1 MDDERCGGERRQRAP
16 PPLFVL
22 AKQEQKNNKAT
33 REFIPNFISD
43 YYQIQGQESN
53 YGTPDVVYAHHPAP
67 YFRKP
72 QTSWNKSNNPT
83 SRNVLHKPT
92 LINFRHPQT
101 TGLQAHISCVH
112 TPSKRTSRG
121 SVVIS
126 HNTWFCEEHNEY
138 AIVLIFSLS
147 FLSTRCLPAKGGGRV
162 DLRFVTD
169 KKRQL

>member
-1 MDDERCGGERRQRAP
+1 MTSGAEG
-16 PPLFVL
+16 
-22 AKQEQKNNKAT
+22 NAT
-33 REFIPNFISD
+33 KE
-43 YYQIQGQESN
+43 
-53 YGTPDVVYAHHPAP
+53 HHPHSLYQP
-67 YFRKP
+67 SKIRRSTRLQENLLLILFLITIRYKVKRVIMTH
-72 QTSWNKSNNPT
+72 QTLSTLTTQHLTSASHKLVETKSNNPT
-83 SRNVLHKPT
+83 SRTVLHKPT

-126 HNTWFCEEHNEY
+126 HNTWFCEENNEY
-138 AIVLIFSLS
+138 AIILVFSLS